1 MITMSYDE
9 YNVLLKKS
17 KYKYK
22 RKFDALK
29 GYYEN
34 YNKEMTDKN
43 FSKLCRKYRK
53 LIIRLIREVSK
64 NVLKYYDHE
73 VIIMLSGSLARHSNN
88 LFSDID
94 LNFLT
99 NENDSQ
105 YIIELED
112 IIDNI
117 LCNVME
123 FRGRD
128 KVHTMAVYLPL
139 KFNDKTIKDRIIFKE
154 QTVMFNYRP
163 NYETLMFEN
172 YNSTRNIDEIINYLN
187 NNDTINNLNE
197 WTSCFEII
205 YNKGNLKRKYKQN
218 RKVCKSTINLI
229 ESIDNLLDRIEKIEK
244 LIINKRNIKNKDL
257 KKIYKTDVLFN
268 TYEML
273 AIVFRYDDNIKK
285 FNLDEFAKKSKIID
299 KREIDK
305 IYKHLRNI
313 QNLQLILNKMELDLS
328 SHSDELIDLNIVN
341 EYYKSLTNKN
351 DIMKDLEISKSNLY
365 ETDKKILKNLR
376 RKLNEKR

>member
-205 YNKGNLKRKYKQN
+205 YSKGNLKRKYKQN

-229 ESIDNLLDRIEKIEK
+229 ESIDNLLDKIEKIEK

-285 FNLDEFAKKSKIID
+285 FNLDEFAKKVKLLIKEKLI
-299 KREIDK
+299 KYI
-305 IYKHLRNI
+305 NI
-313 QNLQLILNKMELDLS
+313 
-328 SHSDELIDLNIVN
+328 
-341 EYYKSLTNKN
+341 
-351 DIMKDLEISKSNLY
+351 
-365 ETDKKILKNLR
+365 
-376 RKLNEKR
+376 